1 MAILKR
7 PLKLAVLAIL
17 VFGLLGFA
25 GAGHAFTTVQAA
37 AAGAPT
43 VTEKVKAAEGV
54 TLSGTL
60 TLQISQEAQND
71 DGVVPPAVSDPWT
84 LDIPVSK
91 LNKKAGVYTYS
102 TTLDLASKTQAAG
115 EYTFKVVQTAPAQ
128 KTGSTGWDVDT
139 STYYIRVLVKNNGT
153 RTYLVTK
160 GKVSTDAKDKLDGL
174 TFENTYSAIT
184 DSDPTV
190 TKHVVNGNANTLYHF
205 TTTFAD
211 SSTNTVVLDSIEIVG
226 GENVKKNGK
235 TLTYDLKDGES
246 IVFKNVPVGLRY
258 RTVETEDPNVERTSI
273 AVKANGQVVDDKGE
287 VQANAKAVI
296 NGRDSGSQLVGEKTN
311 SMAYTNI
318 LVQKTSGGGKTATT
332 GKVKTGD
339 ATRIA
344 GWAAILGGAALIL
357 IVTVVSKRRKDAE

>member
-1 MAILKR
+1 L
-7 PLKLAVLAIL
+7 
-17 VFGLLGFA
+17 
-25 GAGHAFTTVQAA
+25 
-37 AAGAPT
+37 
-43 VTEKVKAAEGV
+43 
-54 TLSGTL
+54 
-60 TLQISQEAQND
+60 
-71 DGVVPPAVSDPWT
+71 
-84 LDIPVSK
+84 
-91 LNKKAGVYTYS
+91 
-102 TTLDLASKTQAAG
+102 SKT
-115 EYTFKVVQTAPAQ
+115 TAP
-128 KTGSTGWDVDT
+128 GPIWSP
-139 STYYIRVLVKNNGT
+139 
-153 RTYLVTK
+153 K

-211 SSTNTVVLDSIEIVG
+211 SSTNTVDLDSIEIVG

-235 TLTYDLKDGES
+235 TLTYDLKDGER
-246 IVFKNVPVGLRY
+246 IVFKNVPLGVRY